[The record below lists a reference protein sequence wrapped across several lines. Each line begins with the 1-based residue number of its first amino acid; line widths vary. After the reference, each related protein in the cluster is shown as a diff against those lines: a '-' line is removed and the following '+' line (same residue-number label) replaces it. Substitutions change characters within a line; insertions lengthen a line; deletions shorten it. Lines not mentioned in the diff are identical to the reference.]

1 MNNFA
6 DDNTL
11 YAWEETV
18 FKLIDSLESE
28 SNIAIDCFTK
38 NEMIIDPDKFQAIIL
53 DRKKSNLTNIP
64 LTIDNLKDQVSFI
77 SRTLRNS
84 FG

>member
-11 YAWEETV
+11 SAWEETV